1 MKEMRLWKSTKT
13 WAAVAMV
20 PLVLAVAA
28 AATLPAGGD
37 QSQRAA
43 VTGYAKSLSQ
53 AFRDAAEEVQP
64 SVVLIKA
71 DAVMPVQWHGHRG
84 GEMPK
89 GPMQDNP
96 FAGTPFGN
104 IPELRRFFEGM
115 PEMPPIPDQPHG
127 ESGIGTGVII
137 DAKGVILTNNHVVE
151 GRKDVTVRLH
161 DGREFKAVDI
171 HTDPNTD
178 LAILRIE
185 GAKDLK
191 PARLGDSDKIDVGD
205 WVLALGHPFGLEGTV
220 TSGIISAKGRPIG
233 AASRTTFLQTD
244 AAINPGNSGGPLINL
259 DGEVI
264 GINTAISSSSGGNQG
279 VGFAIPVNLAKWVSI
294 ELMDD
299 GVVRRAQLGVMIQ
312 PMTPDLAG
320 QFGMPAP
327 EGVAVTDVMDGMA
340 GAKAGLKTGDVIL
353 QYDGHKVSTPRELQ
367 EVVERSKIGA
377 KHEVKIWRAGKE
389 ETLQVV
395 PLESKDEAE
404 SGNALKPEAAQPAAS
419 RLETLGLEVET
430 LTPEVAGQLNL
441 KADHGVVITD
451 VASGSPADRAGLESG
466 MVIVE
471 AGRQPVKSVADLK
484 KAVDEAKD
492 GGVLLLIKSEQGSRF
507 LVLKAG
513 Q

>member
-1 MKEMRLWKSTKT
+1 MKSTNLWKSMKT
-13 WAAVAMV
+13 WAALAVL
-20 PLVLAVAA
+20 PLALAVAA
-28 AATLPAGGD
+28 AATLPNDGD
-37 QSQRAA
+37 PPQRASA
-43 VTGYAKSLSQ
+43 TGYAKSLSQ
-53 AFRDAAEEVQP
+53 AFRDAAQDVQP

-71 DAVMPVQWHGHRG
+71 DAVMPIQWHGQ

-89 GPMQDNP
+89 GKMGENP
-96 FAGTPFGN
+96 FEGTPFGD
-104 IPELRRFFEGM
+104 IPELRRFFGDM
-115 PEMPPIPDQPHG
+115 PQMPQTPGRPHGG

-220 TSGIISAKGRPIG
+220 TSGIISAKGRGIG
-233 AASRTTFLQTD
+233 MPARTTFLQTD

-279 VGFAIPVNLAKWVSI
+279 VGFAIPVNLAKWVSV

-299 GVVRRAQLGVMIQ
+299 GVVQRAQLGVMIQ
-312 PMTPDLAG
+312 PMTPELAG
-320 QFGMPAP
+320 QFGMETP

-340 GAKAGLKTGDVIL
+340 GAKAGLKPGDVIL
-353 QYDGHKVSTPRELQ
+353 QYDGHKVTTPRELQ
-367 EVVERSKIGA
+367 EVVERSKIGT
-377 KHEVKIWRAGKE
+377 KHEVKIWRAGKV
-389 ETLQVV
+389 ETLQAE
-395 PLESKDEAE
+395 PLESKEEADQ
-404 SGNALKPEAAQPAAS
+404 SGAPNPEPASRSSS
-419 RLETLGLEVET
+419 RLESLGLEVET
-430 LTPEVAGQLNL
+430 LTPEIAGQLNL
-441 KADHGVVITD
+441 KAEHGVVITD

-471 AGRQPVKSVADLK
+471 AGRAPVKSVADLK

-492 GGVLLLIKSEQGSRF
+492 GVLLLVRSEQGSRF

-513 Q
+513 E